1 MVSFLLCLLPALLA
15 TSAQTT
21 PPATLTCKTCFGQ
34 TKECSFVPGIC
45 QDNKAT
51 GGCLSV
57 AEDIKLDGT
66 QDMSFFKQCLSSYK
80 SDIKVPISFTVGNG
94 QYVRINT
101 AQCNDADNCNS
112 GALEVPTGSTT
123 ENGLQCPTCFA
134 LNFTV
139 CNSTITPCT
148 GDETYCLDFTGFLKN
163 GPSSSPFEAKG
174 CATASAQDIKPGS
187 TLISTPYTFSFYWG
201 ATVPAEKIP
210 TLPPSTTATALETT
224 PPIPN
229 TTPTPSPNPTTPP
242 TPNPTPTP
250 TPNPTPTSTRPAPT
264 TPPPKTT
271 TTTKRTTLPKTTPAT
286 TDGASPALG
295 KFSFALYLPGLTGLL
310 LVKLLS

>member
-201 ATVPAEKIP
+201 ATVPAEK
-210 TLPPSTTATALETT
+210 
-224 PPIPN
+224 
-229 TTPTPSPNPTTPP
+229 
-242 TPNPTPTP
+242 
-250 TPNPTPTSTRPAPT
+250 
-264 TPPPKTT
+264 
-271 TTTKRTTLPKTTPAT
+271 T